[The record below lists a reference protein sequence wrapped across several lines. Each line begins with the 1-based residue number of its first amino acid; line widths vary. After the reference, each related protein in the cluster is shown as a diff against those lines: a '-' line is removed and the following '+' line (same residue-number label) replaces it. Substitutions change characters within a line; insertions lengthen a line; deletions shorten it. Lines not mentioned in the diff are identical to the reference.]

1 MTPRRFERGT
11 RAMRRIIGLILII
24 LLVLA
29 AIADRVSV
37 VELILRL
44 PSWLQ
49 FALGWLTPPETWLID
64 NRIHPLPLILAAVV
78 FFALVVT
85 PSDLRAWL
93 PKQLRPRPREDF
105 AASFAAREQR
115 EARHEFRWGI
125 ERCYRR
131 YAEHDKIACNNDSL
145 VRLIDGLRFPTDFPG
160 PAGRSLAHYAASVAW
175 PSPEG
180 EHLWDFAR
188 HVFANALQSERDEFL
203 GTDSRSFLRAQRA
216 TAQFWD
222 ECGRAIGEG
231 RLRSNA
237 MRREIASNARDI
249 KLLALIELALAEL
262 IPWGGTGKSGLFW
275 LAKDLRLMRPEHGE
289 TQKDSV

>member
-1 MTPRRFERGT
+1 
-11 RAMRRIIGLILII
+11 MRRSIGLFLII
-24 LLVLA
+24 LLVLG

-44 PSWLQ
+44 PGWLQ

-64 NRIHPLPLILAAVV
+64 NRIHPLPLILAVVV

-85 PSDLRAWL
+85 PGDLRAWL
-93 PKQLRPRPREDF
+93 PQKLRARTREDF
-105 AASFAAREQR
+105 AASFATSAQR
-115 EARHEFRWGI
+115 EARSAFRWGA

-131 YAEHDKIACNNDSL
+131 YAEREKLACSNDSL
-145 VRLIDGLRFPTDFPG
+145 VRLIDGLRFPADFPA
-160 PAGRSLAHYAASVAW
+160 PAGRPLAHYAASVTW

-180 EHLWDFAR
+180 QKLWAFAR
-188 HVFANALQSERDEFL
+188 DVFGKALQSETGEFL
-203 GTDSRSFLRAQRA
+203 GGDWRSFLEAQRMA
-216 TAQFWD
+216 AQFWD
-222 ECGRAIGEG
+222 DCGRALGEG

-237 MRREIASNARDI
+237 MRRQIASNARDI

-275 LAKDLRLMRPEHGE
+275 LAKDLRLLRPEHDAQQE
-289 TQKDSV
+289 DAS